1 MKRII
6 LSIISSLFLICTSV
20 SAQFS
25 RFPVNGVIEFEKKI
39 NMHAFIKKNINK
51 NNESYMNQVLEQY
64 KKSQPQFKISKSTL
78 SFSKDKTLFTPIES
92 TDPPSFFSTHPA
104 TMQINTV
111 FNDLT
116 ANTSSIQKTVFEQM
130 FLVKD
135 TTRSIKWKITDENR
149 EIAGYSCRRANAI
162 VMDSI
167 YVVAFYTDQIP
178 VSSGPETF
186 TGLPG
191 MILGLALPHDHVTWF
206 ATSVS
211 DKPLEKPLTPPA
223 KGKVIDKKGLYKTLE
238 SSFKQYGEDLQT
250 VLKIYM
256 L

>member
-1 MKRII
+1 M
-6 LSIISSLFLICTSV
+6 
-20 SAQFS
+20 
-25 RFPVNGVIEFEKKI
+25 
-39 NMHAFIKKNINK
+39 
-51 NNESYMNQVLEQY
+51 
-64 KKSQPQFKISKSTL
+64 
-78 SFSKDKTLFTPIES
+78 ES
-92 TDPPSFFSTHPA
+92 TDAPTLFITHTA
-104 TMQINTV
+104 AMQINTV
-111 FNDLT
+111 FNDLAT
-116 ANTSSIQKTVFEQM
+116 KTSSVQKTVFDQL

-186 TGLPG
+186 SGLPG

-211 DKPLEKPLTPPA
+211 DKPLEKPLTPPT
-223 KGKVIDKKGLYKTLE
+223 KGKAVDKKALQKTLE